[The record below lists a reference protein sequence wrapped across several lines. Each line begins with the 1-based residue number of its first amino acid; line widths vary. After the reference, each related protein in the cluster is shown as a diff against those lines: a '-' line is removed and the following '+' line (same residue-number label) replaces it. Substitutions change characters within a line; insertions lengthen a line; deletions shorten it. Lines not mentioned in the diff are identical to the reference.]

1 VRGVPLSGRVV
12 DLTQPLGPGAVLWPG
27 SEPIA
32 VQTVSSIEADGAF
45 ARRIDTPEHAGTHL
59 DAPAHF
65 VADGMTTDRIP
76 PERLVVEG
84 ALLDVAERCAENPGF
99 ILEATDLEELERR
112 DGEIAEGSAVLLRTG
127 WEAHLGDPG
136 RYLGGSAEEDLHFPG
151 FAESAA
157 RLLIDRGAIGIGT
170 DTVSV
175 DAGNATE
182 FPVHQTTLPTGL
194 WHLEGLVNL
203 AELPPRGFTLF
214 VGALPL
220 VGGSGTPAR
229 VLALVQD

>member
-1 VRGVPLSGRVV
+1 MAIDGRLV
-12 DLTQPLGPGAVLWPG
+12 DLSQPLGPGAVLWPG
-27 SEPIA
+27 TKPVA
-32 VQTVSSIEADGAF
+32 THPVSSIESDGSY

-65 VADGMTTDRIP
+65 ITDGMTTDRIP
-76 PERLVVEG
+76 AERLVVEG
-84 ALLDVAERCAENPGF
+84 ALLDVADRCAENPDF
-99 ILEATDLEELERR
+99 VLEAADLEELERR

-127 WEAHLGDPG
+127 WEAHLADPG

-157 RLLIDRGAIGIGT
+157 RLLIGRGVVGIGS

-175 DAGNATE
+175 DAGNATG
-182 FPVHQTTLPTGL
+182 FPVHHTTLPAGL
-194 WHLEGLVNL
+194 WHLEGLVSL

-214 VGALPL
+214 VGALAL
-220 VGGSGTPAR
+220 VDGSGSPAR
-229 VLALVQD
+229 VLALVQG